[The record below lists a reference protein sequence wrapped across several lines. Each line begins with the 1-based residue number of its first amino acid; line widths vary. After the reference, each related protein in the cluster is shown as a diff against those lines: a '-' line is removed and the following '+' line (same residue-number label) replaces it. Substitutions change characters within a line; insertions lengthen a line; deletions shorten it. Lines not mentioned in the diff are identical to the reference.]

1 MSTYI
6 KELIQGE
13 LEQKVSDG
21 KVKEFLVVSLMGVGG
36 VDNNAMRGDLKQKG
50 VQMFVVK
57 NSLFKRALRNQ
68 NLDSAGSLFAGPCA
82 VAIGGDSIVDAAKE
96 LVGWTKKVK
105 TLELKGAFVDGTVL
119 DAVAAVDL
127 SKMPTL
133 KELQSQMAGVITS
146 PASRLAATISSQ
158 GSQISGYVKAIIE
171 KAEKNAA

>member
-1 MSTYI
+1 MSTFV

-13 LEQKVSDG
+13 LEQKVSEG
-21 KVKEFLVVSLMGVGG
+21 NITEFLVLSLMGVGG
-36 VDNNAMRGDLKQKG
+36 NDNNAMRGDLKQKG

-82 VAIGGDSIVDAAKE
+82 VAIGGDSIVVAAKE

-105 TLELKGAFVDGTVL
+105 TLELKGAYVDGTVL
-119 DAVAAVDL
+119 DAAAAVDL
-127 SKMPTL
+127 ANMLTL

-146 PASRLAATISSQ
+146 PASRLAGTISSQ
-158 GSQISGYVKAIIE
+158 GSQIAGCVKAIIE
-171 KAEKNAA
+171 RAEKNAA

>member
-1 MSTYI
+1 M
-6 KELIQGE
+6 
-13 LEQKVSDG
+13 
-21 KVKEFLVVSLMGVGG
+21 
-36 VDNNAMRGDLKQKG
+36 
-50 VQMFVVK
+50 
-57 NSLFKRALRNQ
+57 
-68 NLDSAGSLFAGPCA
+68 
-82 VAIGGDSIVDAAKE
+82 AIGGDSIVDAAKE

-119 DAVAAVDL
+119 DAAAAVDL

-158 GSQISGYVKAIIE
+158 GSQISGCVKAIIE